1 VTETTMRLM
10 NQFFSATAVLALS
23 LIVACG
29 GGGGGSTPP
38 PPAAVAPTI
47 STQPTDQSVQAGATA
62 TFTVTAAG
70 TAPLSYQ
77 WKKGGTAITGATSA
91 SYTTPATVVGDSGSS
106 FTVTVTNS
114 AGSITS
120 SAAVLT
126 VQAVAATLAYTDP
139 TTGTYQLKK
148 NTTLSTATHLVLD
161 LVGPA
166 ATTGTGVT
174 ATFSADTTKVTWVN
188 VAAADPAGTYVQNG
202 TAFSLGTAP
211 QILKGKVTGTSLQV
225 AAAQKGTGT
234 PVSLNAPLLRIALDL
249 KASQPTGAVTFS
261 ADSTKCQIVDG
272 TGTITGITVTV
283 GTLTA
288 Q

>member
-1 VTETTMRLM
+1 MRLM
-10 NQFFSATAVLALS
+10 TKFLSATALLALGV
-23 LIVACG
+23 IVACG

-38 PPAAVAPTI
+38 PPPSVAPAI

-62 TFTVTAAG
+62 TFTVTASG

-77 WKKGGTAITGATSA
+77 WKKGGTAIAGATSA

-106 FTVTVTNS
+106 FTVTVTNG
-114 AGSITS
+114 AGSVTS

-126 VQAVAATLAYTDP
+126 VTPLATKLAYTDP

-148 NTTLSTATHLVLD
+148 NGTLSTDGHLVLD

-188 VAAADPAGTYVQNG
+188 VAAGDPASTFVQNG
-202 TAFSLGTAP
+202 TAFTLGAAP
-211 QILKGKVTGTSLQV
+211 QILKGKVTGNVLQV
-225 AAAQKGTGT
+225 TAAQKGTAA
-234 PVSLNAPLLRIALDL
+234 PVALNVPLLRIALDL
-249 KASQPTGAVTFS
+249 KAAQGTGAITFT
-261 ADSTKCQIVDG
+261 ADSTKCQVVDG

-283 GTLTA
+283 GTLAA

>member
-1 VTETTMRLM
+1 MTPMK
-10 NQFFSATAVLALS
+10 QFLSATAFLGLT
-23 LIVACG
+23 LLLACG
-29 GGGGGSTPP
+29 GGGGGGTPP
-38 PPAAVAPTI
+38 PPATAPAI

-62 TFTVTAAG
+62 TFTVTATG

-77 WKKGGTAITGATSA
+77 WKKGGTAITGATLA

-114 AGSITS
+114 AGSVTS

-126 VQAVAATLAYTDP
+126 VTPVAAGLAYTDP

-148 NTTLSTATHLVLD
+148 NTTLSTAGHLVLD

-188 VAAADPAGTYVQNG
+188 VAAGDPASTFVQNG
-202 TAFSLGTAP
+202 DAFTLGAAP
-211 QILKGKVTGTSLQV
+211 QILKGKVAGNVLQV
-225 AAAQKGTGT
+225 TAAQKGTAG
-234 PVSLNAPLLRIALDL
+234 PVALNVPLLRIALDL
-249 KASQPTGAVTFS
+249 KAAQGTGAITFT
-261 ADSTKCQIVDG
+261 ADSTKCQVVDG
-272 TGTITGITVTV
+272 TGTIGAITVTV
-283 GTLTA
+283 GTLSA

>member
-1 VTETTMRLM
+1 MTPMK
-10 NQFFSATAVLALS
+10 QFLSATAFLGLT
-23 LIVACG
+23 LLLACG

-38 PPAAVAPTI
+38 PPPTAPAI
-47 STQPTDQSVQAGATA
+47 SAQPTDQSVQAGATA
-62 TFTVTAAG
+62 TFTVTATG

-77 WKKGGTAITGATSA
+77 WKKGGAAITGATSA
-91 SYTTPATVVGDSGSS
+91 SYTTPVTVVGDSGSS

-114 AGSITS
+114 AGSVTS

-126 VQAVAATLAYTDP
+126 VTPVATTLAYTDP

-148 NTTLSTATHLVLD
+148 NGTLSNSTHLVLD

-188 VAAADPAGTYVQNG
+188 VAAADPANTFVQNG
-202 TAFSLGTAP
+202 DAFTLGAAP
-211 QILKGKVTGTSLQV
+211 QILKGKVTGNVLQV
-225 AAAQKGTGT
+225 TAAQKGTAS
-234 PVSLNAPLLRIALDL
+234 PVALNVPLLRIALDL
-249 KASQPTGAVTFS
+249 KAAQGTGAITFT
-261 ADSTKCQIVDG
+261 ADSTKCQVVDG
-272 TGTITGITVTV
+272 TGTIGAITVTV
-283 GTLTA
+283 GTLAA